1 MNGMVFRP
9 SNIITS
15 SLVIMLWFVMALTTV
30 YLVDVDQIAII
41 TLLAAWAVQFTN
53 DSVLDAQLFAHGVMT
68 VYRCWR

>member
-1 MNGMVFRP
+1 
-9 SNIITS
+9 
-15 SLVIMLWFVMALTTV
+15 MLWFVMALTTV